1 MPPSQDRKIRGLAAL
16 AATQLGLAVL
26 SLAFTPILFRLSEL
40 GPSAS
45 SFYRT
50 ILAIPIFMGW
60 LAIERRHAG
69 GIGLRLSASWR
80 REGFELFLA
89 SVFFAANILAYAWSL
104 GLTSVANASV
114 ISNLAPVFVSLAG
127 FLLFGERP
135 SRGFVAAMTA
145 AIAGVALLTY
155 DKLAIG
161 GGRVLGDV
169 LAMASAIC
177 FAGYLIIVA
186 RLRQRLVS
194 AAIMIWIAALSAVDL
209 LVGSF
214 LAGERLVATTVSGW
228 AALIGLAL
236 VSYALGQGLLTAALS
251 QLSAA
256 FSSVV
261 LLSLP
266 AVSALLGWLLLDEPL
281 DANQAVGGA
290 IVLGGIFLARR
301 ASR

>member
-1 MPPSQDRKIRGLAAL
+1 MPQSRDRETRGRAAL
-16 AATQLGLAVL
+16 ATAQLGLAILAL
-26 SLAFTPILFRLSEL
+26 SFTPILFRVSEL

-50 ILAIPIFMGW
+50 MLAIPIFLGW
-60 LAIERRHAG
+60 LAIERRQAG
-69 GIGLRLSASWR
+69 GVGLRVSVSWR

-89 SVFFAANILAYAWSL
+89 SACFAANILAYAWAL
-104 GLTSVANASV
+104 GFTAVANASV
-114 ISNLAPVFVSLAG
+114 IGNLAPIYVSLAS
-127 FLLFGERP
+127 FFLFGERP
-135 SRGFVAAMTA
+135 SRGFVAAMIA

-155 DKLAIG
+155 DKLALG
-161 GGRVLGDV
+161 GGRLLGDG
-169 LAMASAIC
+169 LAMVSAIC
-177 FAGYLIIVA
+177 FAGYLIVVA

-209 LVGSF
+209 LAF
-214 LAGERLVATTVSGW
+214 ALLADERLVATTVAGW
-228 AALIGLAL
+228 AALLGLAL

-251 QLSAA
+251 HLSAA
-256 FSSVV
+256 FSSVA

-281 DANQAVGGA
+281 TANQIIGGA
-290 IVLGGIFLARR
+290 IVLGSIFFARR